1 MQQRLRMPT
10 RTQRAGRAA
19 AAALTAP
26 SSHDPLDY
34 TMVVFQSATKS
45 RSLLMTET
53 KNEISMSTD
62 GAVCLCVLAGY
73 QRAQV
78 LN

>member
-1 MQQRLRMPT
+1 MPT

-26 SSHDPLDY
+26 SE
-34 TMVVFQSATKS
+34 S
-45 RSLLMTET
+45 RPPGLYDGHVPVSDGEPMLLMTET
-53 KNEISMSTD
+53 KNEISTSTD
-62 GAVCLCVLAGY
+62 GAVCLCILNGY